1 MVAYILYTTVVIII
15 QLFIIPLPLD
25 WVLMII
31 LPNLLV
37 GGILGWFLLKKLS
50 MVFLVS
56 FGAYSYF
63 LLFQLSDVLTR
74 WLYDLSWQDL
84 FTSIF
89 SINLNSSTT
98 VLWMSAMAL
107 FQFLIVWFTLLPFMH
122 RLRIHRI
129 ASLRLDD
136 FTRFLF
142 LFLLLFYGMFIALLP
157 SLTWYVFAPLLFLSV
172 YQILLKLIFPWRAT
186 TWILIISIVIFPFIF
201 FTVSPSI
208 QASYH
213 SHIWVYIPLLLSSD
227 SIHKVVHLIHKNSA
241 KLKA

>member
-1 MVAYILYTTVVIII
+1 MNQPRHTLTHQLTLAGMFGSLHLVFSSWFLLAPGISYMASFLLPLFGIYLVYHRHMVAYILYTTVAIIM

-25 WVLMII
+25 WVLIII

-89 SINLNSSTT
+89 
-98 VLWMSAMAL
+98 
-107 FQFLIVWFTLLPFMH
+107 
-122 RLRIHRI
+122 
-129 ASLRLDD
+129 
-136 FTRFLF
+136 
-142 LFLLLFYGMFIALLP
+142 
-157 SLTWYVFAPLLFLSV
+157 
-172 YQILLKLIFPWRAT
+172 
-186 TWILIISIVIFPFIF
+186 
-201 FTVSPSI
+201 
-208 QASYH
+208 
-213 SHIWVYIPLLLSSD
+213 
-227 SIHKVVHLIHKNSA
+227 
-241 KLKA
+241 